1 MSELGLILRTQLQF
15 YRRHPLISA
24 MFLLGLCLGTALIS
38 AITHLNTE
46 AGQRY
51 QTASDQTASPVH
63 FLIKPVTGTRYL
75 PAELWFAV
83 RRLGIRQSQP
93 VLTGQVQLE
102 SGRSVLIRGVNVLAL
117 LETNSQLNNTSQT
130 FAKSTTQNT
139 GTTFSAFSGNASF
152 VIATELAERL
162 QLQQDNLRFKKD
174 THPYSFTTQ
183 DGIGPWLITD
193 IGIAQ
198 HILQQQGWITN
209 NVLSVSQ
216 IELGPL
222 SQAQQQQI
230 TQLIGDK
237 AMLSDVSQQSFDALS
252 ESFFFNLTALALLG
266 YAVGLFLSLN
276 ALRLMLSARNRMQA
290 QMLTLGC
297 LPQRMLQALGVEML
311 LVCGFCAALGNSLG
325 FWIAQGLIF
334 DVTTTLVSLYR
345 LDRALEVHW
354 QWQSFAVGF
363 AMNLLALGT
372 MLFSLKQQAGHPSQ
386 QQAGHPSQQQ
396 AGHPSQQQTGHPPQ
410 QQTGHPLQQQTGH
423 PSQQQTGH
431 PPQQQTGHPS
441 QLQTG
446 HPSQQQTGH
455 PSQQQTGHPSQQQ
468 TGHPSQ
474 QQTGHPSQ
482 QQTGHPSQQQTG
494 HPLFSALFL
503 AALLIVGGGI
513 YATASNKYEAL
524 LLCGWLIVL
533 FAVLTLPVLRQIS
546 RWINRASLS
555 STARL
560 NPLTHWLKAN
570 THQHLQDV
578 SLAIL
583 AFLIALGAAIGTQ
596 VMVRS
601 FALTLDTYL
610 QQRLQA
616 DFYLRSRDP
625 SQKFDQQ
632 RLNALQQLPQVSF
645 VSAMETAEATVASI
659 SSVAKEKAR
668 ADSALLI
675 SYGDQVQNF
684 THISRTDG
692 KPVALSDVSNGYCLA
707 NEPAALR
714 YDWKLGDTLP
724 VTQGSAQL
732 NCTISGFFYDYG
744 TQRINVIVSQKT
756 LYQSAFEHNFIGYAL
771 TLTPNAASDALVQQL
786 IAQFGYSEDSI
797 VQNATF
803 KRIAKTLFSST
814 FAVTDVL
821 NTLIVS
827 IALIAIWVSFLS
839 MNQQQQNQFG
849 IVQALGVTPKQLFI
863 GQLMV
868 TASLLLLTLLLAI
881 PLGVSLGHV
890 LLKFVMPISFGWSM
904 PMIIDWGNIAK
915 LCAIILVIAFCVTSL
930 SIWRLQSQPVA
941 NLIKEK
947 L

>member
-139 GTTFSAFSGNASF
+139 GTTFSAFSGNTSF

-162 QLQQDNLRFKKD
+162 QLQQDNLKFKKD
-174 THPYSFTTQ
+174 TRPYSFTTQ

-209 NVLSVSQ
+209 NALSVSQ

-237 AMLSDVSQQSFDALS
+237 AVLSDVSQQSFDALS

-363 AMNLLALGT
+363 AMNLLALSA
-372 MLFSLKQQAGHPSQ
+372 MLFSLKQQTGQ
-386 QQAGHPSQQQ
+386 PSQQQ
-396 AGHPSQQQTGHPPQ
+396 AGHPSQQQTGHP
-410 QQTGHPLQQQTGH
+410 
-423 PSQQQTGH
+423 SKQQTGH

-441 QLQTG
+441 QQQAGHPPQQQQAG

-455 PSQQQTGHPSQQQ
+455 PSQRQAGHPPQQQQ

-474 QQTGHPSQ
+474 R
-482 QQTGHPSQQQTG
+482 QQTG

-503 AALLIVGGGI
+503 TTLLVIGGGI

-546 RWINRASLS
+546 RWINRASFS

-645 VSAMETAEATVASI
+645 VSAMETAEATVASNTNI
-659 SSVAKEKAR
+659 ATEKAV

-675 SYGDQVQNF
+675 SYGDQAQNF
-684 THISRTDG
+684 AHISRTDG

-714 YDWKLGDTLP
+714 YGWKLGDTLP
-724 VTQGSAQL
+724 ISQGSAQL

-771 TLTPNAASDALVQQL
+771 TLHPNAASDALVQQL

-863 GQLMV
+863 GQLTV

>member
-63 FLIKPVTGTRYL
+63 FLIKPVTGQRYL

-102 SGRSVLIRGVNVLAL
+102 NGRSVLIRGVNVLAL
-117 LETNSQLNNTSQT
+117 LEANSQRNNTTQASGKN
-130 FAKSTTQNT
+130 ASQNT
-139 GTTFSAFSGNASF
+139 GTAFSAFSGNASF

-162 QLQQDNLRFKKD
+162 QLQQDNLTFKKD

-209 NVLSVSQ
+209 NALSVSQ

-230 TQLIGDK
+230 TQLIGAK
-237 AMLSDVSQQSFDALS
+237 AVLSDVSQQSFDALS

-363 AMNLLALGT
+363 AMNLLALSA
-372 MLFSLKQQAGHPSQ
+372 MLFSLK
-386 QQAGHPSQQQ
+386 
-396 AGHPSQQQTGHPPQ
+396 QQTGHPPQ
-410 QQTGHPLQQQTGH
+410 QQA
-423 PSQQQTGH
+423 
-431 PPQQQTGHPS
+431 
-441 QLQTG
+441 
-446 HPSQQQTGH
+446 
-455 PSQQQTGHPSQQQ
+455 
-468 TGHPSQ
+468 
-474 QQTGHPSQ
+474 
-482 QQTGHPSQQQTG
+482 G

-546 RWINRASLS
+546 RWINRASFS
-555 STARL
+555 SSARL

-645 VSAMETAEATVASI
+645 VSAMETAEATVDSNTKLAT
-659 SSVAKEKAR
+659 EKAV

-684 THISRTDG
+684 AHISRTDG

-707 NEPAALR
+707 NEPTALR
-714 YDWKLGDTLP
+714 YGWKKGDTLP
-724 VTQGSAQL
+724 VSQGSEQL
-732 NCTISGFFYDYG
+732 DCTISGFFYDYG

-771 TLTPNAASDALVQQL
+771 TLTPSAASDALVQQL

>member
-63 FLIKPVTGTRYL
+63 FLIKPITGQHYL
-75 PAELWFAV
+75 PGELWFAV

-117 LETNSQLNNTSQT
+117 LEANSQRNNTTQT
-130 FAKSTTQNT
+130 SGKSASQNT
-139 GTTFSAFSGNASF
+139 STAFSAFSGNASF

-162 QLQQDNLRFKKD
+162 QLQQDNLKFKKD

-209 NVLSVSQ
+209 NTLSVSQ

-230 TQLIGDK
+230 AQLIGDR
-237 AMLSDVSQQSFDALS
+237 AVLSDVSQQSFDALS

-363 AMNLLALGT
+363 AMNLLALGA
-372 MLFSLKQQAGHPSQ
+372 MLFSLK
-386 QQAGHPSQQQ
+386 
-396 AGHPSQQQTGHPPQ
+396 QQTGHPPQ
-410 QQTGHPLQQQTGH
+410 QQTGHP
-423 PSQQQTGH
+423 
-431 PPQQQTGHPS
+431 PQQQV
-441 QLQTG
+441 
-446 HPSQQQTGH
+446 
-455 PSQQQTGHPSQQQ
+455 
-468 TGHPSQ
+468 
-474 QQTGHPSQ
+474 
-482 QQTGHPSQQQTG
+482 G

-513 YATASNKYEAL
+513 YATANNKYEAL

-546 RWINRASLS
+546 RWINRASFS

-645 VSAMETAEATVASI
+645 VSAMETAEATVASNTN
-659 SSVAKEKAR
+659 VASEKAV

-675 SYGDQVQNF
+675 SYGNHAQNF
-684 THISRTDG
+684 AHISRTDG
-692 KPVALSDVSNGYCLA
+692 KPIALSDVSNGYCLA

-714 YDWKLGDTLP
+714 YGWKQGDTLP
-724 VTQGSAQL
+724 ISQGSAQL
-732 NCTISGFFYDYG
+732 NCIISGFFYDYG
-744 TQRINVIVSQKT
+744 TQRINVIVNQKT
-756 LYQSAFEHNFIGYAL
+756 LYHSAFERNFIGYAL